1 MPALHD
7 RAWTFRERLAA
18 RLRGLPWWLVVAAG
32 AVSLTSGVLLLV
44 AEGDIVLRL
53 RLLIGLGFLISG
65 VDDLSAAL
73 TRDRG
78 RALSIVS
85 GLLAVAGG
93 LAMCAG
99 AVPADVIVLIA
110 ALVYLSSG
118 VSKVMA
124 VVRAEAEAPRTEL
137 LFGML
142 DLALAVLCV
151 FLPAWGVRALT
162 VVLGARSVIVG
173 ARIIP
178 LACTRLRR
186 AQRDA
191 RKRPLAD
198 GER

>member
-1 MPALHD
+1 M
-7 RAWTFRERLAA
+7 
-18 RLRGLPWWLVVAAG
+18 PWWLVVAAG

-124 VVRAEAEAPRTEL
+124 VVRAEAETPRTEL